1 MEIYFNPSV
10 YLDRQLR
17 NAASSGGLF
26 DDSFEPQ
33 IRPSD
38 PRHGDYQANGVLPM
52 ARKMGLNPRDA
63 AAQLIDALKKT
74 GAFDENLVVLSVA
87 GPGFINFRFKAAF
100 LKQWLAQH
108 DSEEQLKKAAHG
120 LFAQRRFIVD
130 FSSPNTAKQMHVG
143 HIRSTVIGESLCRL
157 LEFGGASVL
166 RDNHIGDW
174 GTQFGILLWIIKR
187 DGFDPLASFTDPLAK
202 LENLYKKGVSLTNDE
217 PAFLEEARGEL
228 VKLQK
233 GDEENL
239 TLWKS
244 INEVSC
250 GAFEDIYQR
259 LGIRFDVVLGESFY
273 RDQVERIYRE
283 LLETGMAE
291 ESKGA
296 LVVFHP
302 DHPRFKEQPFIIRK
316 TDGASNYATT
326 DLATI
331 LHRVE
336 EKKATDILYVVDSR
350 QSDHFEQLFLTARKW
365 LPKIGRPVPRLQHI
379 SFGTILGDGGKAIR
393 TRDGEPV
400 KLKDLLDEA
409 VERAYAIVSEKNP
422 GLGEEERRRVAAI
435 VGLGAVKYADL
446 MQNRTSDYHFSWSKM
461 LSFEGNTA
469 PYLLYAVARIH
480 SIFRKIN
487 LRPGEGEEMASDFQT
502 DVEMALARK
511 LVEFSS
517 VLEQTLSDWRP
528 HFLCTYL
535 YELAGA
541 FSAFYNSD
549 KVIGEN
555 PPTQSRRLVLCDRTL
570 LILETGLHLLG
581 LDTLERM

>member
-1 MEIYFNPSV
+1 MEIFFNPSQ

-17 NAASSGGLF
+17 KAAAHGGLF
-26 DDSFEPQ
+26 DDSFDPQ

-38 PRHGDYQANGVLPM
+38 PRHGDYQANGALPL
-52 ARKMGLNPRDA
+52 ARKKGLNPRQV
-63 AAQLIDALKKT
+63 AAQLIDALLLS
-74 GAFDENLVVLSVA
+74 GNFDEDLVALSVA
-87 GPGFINFRFKAAF
+87 GPGFINFRFKAPF
-100 LKQWLAQH
+100 LKKWLNIH
-108 DSEEQLKKAAHG
+108 NCGKELKNAAGG
-120 LFAQRRFIVD
+120 LFADREFVVD

-157 LEFGGASVL
+157 LEFCGASVV
-166 RDNHIGDW
+166 RDNHVGDW
-174 GTQFGILLWIIKR
+174 GTQFGILLWSLKR
-187 DGFDPLASFTDPLAK
+187 NAFDPLRTSSDPLAE
-202 LENLYKKGVSLTNDE
+202 LEDLYKKGVALTHDE
-217 PAFLEEARGEL
+217 PAFLEEARQEL
-228 VKLQK
+228 VELQN
-233 GDEENL
+233 GDKKNL
-239 TLWKS
+239 ALWKTINAVS
-244 INEVSC
+244 I
-250 GAFEDIYQR
+250 GTFEEIYER

-273 RDQVERIYRE
+273 RDKVERIYRE
-283 LLETGMAE
+283 LLETGVAE
-291 ESKGA
+291 ESRGA

-302 DHPRFKEQPFIIRK
+302 EHPRFREQPFIIRK
-316 TDGASNYATT
+316 TDGASNYGTT

-350 QSDHFEQLFLTARKW
+350 QSDHFEQLFLTVRKW
-365 LPKIGRPVPRLQHI
+365 FPQKNRPVPRLRHI
-379 SFGTILGDGGKAIR
+379 SFGTILGKDGKAIR

-409 VERAYAIVSEKNP
+409 VERSYAIVSEKNP
-422 GLGEEERRRVAAI
+422 GLGEDERRRVAAV

-446 MQNRTSDYHFSWSKM
+446 MQNRTSDYLFSWAKM

-480 SIFRKIN
+480 SIFRKVD
-487 LRPGEGEEMASDFQT
+487 LRPGKGEEKASDFET
-502 DVEMALARK
+502 AAEMALARK
-511 LVEFSS
+511 LVEFAS
-517 VLEQTLSDWRP
+517 VLKQTLNDWRP

-535 YELAGA
+535 YELAGV
-541 FSAFYNSD
+541 FSGFYNSD

-555 PPTQSRRLVLCDRTL
+555 PPTQARRLILCARTL